1 MTQAVNILLVD
12 DEPGMLRYIRT
23 LLEVDEYTV
32 ETASTGEEALQRV
45 QAGLRPDLVLMDLL
59 MPGIDGLQTLEQL
72 RQIQPGVKVVM
83 LSCVSDTRKVV
94 QAIRLGAH
102 DYLTKPFQKAEL
114 DAVIDQCLGKNQ
126 QNYPGEVEEPVQQP
140 AQHGRELASIPLSS
154 RTRAQLFPLIC
165 WRANCSVTKRVR
177 LPAPRM
183 PSPANLSCAIKE
195 LFCSTRLERCLR
207 SCRPSC
213 CTSCRISSSRV

>member
-126 QNYPGEVEEPVQQP
+126 QNYAARFGDFGSEWRPQEERRRIQHVSGVAVPK
-140 AQHGRELASIPLSS
+140 HGRG
-154 RTRAQLFPLIC
+154 
-165 WRANCSVTKRVR
+165 VR
-177 LPAPRM
+177 RG
-183 PSPANLSCAIKE
+183 
-195 LFCSTRLERCLR
+195 RRR
-207 SCRPSC
+207 G
-213 CTSCRISSSRV
+213 